1 MRRPYFEFEEQ
12 AAKRHPGHKPDQI
25 CARRRLTDD
34 LWAEFHSLQLLLR
47 KASRQNQGT
56 SWPPMH
62 GNGLSVM
69 EAGRVFIT

>member
-1 MRRPYFEFEEQ
+1 
-12 AAKRHPGHKPDQI
+12 
-25 CARRRLTDD
+25 